1 MDSIKD
7 IIPQVIG
14 KIAQQRSGVYEAL
27 ERVGQ
32 NIFGKQEL
40 KHMKL
45 VGMQAGKAVI
55 IVDSPALLYHLR
67 TRKMK
72 ILKQLHQELPEIH
85 DITIQVGRIS

>member
-7 IIPQVIG
+7 IIPQVIE
-14 KIAQQRSGVYEAL
+14 KITRQRMGVYEAL

-40 KHMKL
+40 KHIKL
-45 VGMQAGKAVI
+45 VGTQAGKVTI
-55 IVDSPALLYHLR
+55 IVDSPAFLHYLR

-72 ILKQLHQELPEIH
+72 ILKQLHQELPDIH
-85 DITIQVGRIS
+85 DITIQVGRI